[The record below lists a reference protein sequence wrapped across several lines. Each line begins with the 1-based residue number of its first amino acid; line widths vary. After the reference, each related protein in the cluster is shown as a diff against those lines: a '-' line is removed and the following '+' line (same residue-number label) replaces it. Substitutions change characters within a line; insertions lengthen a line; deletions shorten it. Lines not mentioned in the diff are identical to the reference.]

1 MRAAAEEAHKPTRIG
16 KRKGSRKGSVPQYIC
31 WYLKIRYV
39 SVFDRHQVFPRL
51 ERFNATSWKEA
62 AVRLTYSES
71 QGSNPI
77 LRLRHAQILLFTPF
91 FLRNICN
98 GGWIWLL
105 WNETVATTCIK
116 ISLHLSLEVEG
127 FNLYNLKTYCESS
140 TPLVKSIP
148 DLSSKRGWRKG
159 KWIGY
164 NKSWRG
170 YILTQILKLCWTDFS
185 KGGVGLGSDPYNF
198 LAIAYPHFF

>member
-1 MRAAAEEAHKPTRIG
+1 M
-16 KRKGSRKGSVPQYIC
+16 
-31 WYLKIRYV
+31 RYV
-39 SVFDRHQVFPRL
+39 SVFDRHQVFSRL
-51 ERFNATSWKEA
+51 ERFNATTWKEA

-105 WNETVATTCIK
+105 WKKNVAIR
-116 ISLHLSLEVEG
+116 ISFHLSLEVEE
-127 FNLYNLKTYCESS
+127 FNLYNLQTYCGSF

-148 DLSSKRGWRKG
+148 DLGLKRGCSKG
-159 KWIGY
+159 RRIGH
-164 NKSWRG
+164 NTILMSWCVMHG
-170 YILTQILKLCWTDFS
+170 AIYILYPNPQTFFDRFVKGWCWF
-185 KGGVGLGSDPYNF
+185 GAF
-198 LAIAYPHFF
+198 HHFF

>member
-1 MRAAAEEAHKPTRIG
+1 MRAAAEETHKPTIIG
-16 KRKGSRKGSVPQYIC
+16 RRKGSRKGSVPRYMLIS
-31 WYLKIRYV
+31 WNEIYV
-39 SVFDRHQVFPRL
+39 SVFDRQQVFPRL
-51 ERFNATSWKEA
+51 ERFNATTWKEA

-98 GGWIWLL
+98 EGWIWLL
-105 WNETVATTCIK
+105 WKENVAIR
-116 ISLHLSLEVEG
+116 ISFHLSLEVEG
-127 FNLYNLKTYCESS
+127 FNLYNLQTYCESS

-148 DLSSKRGWRKG
+148 DLGLKRGWRKG

-164 NKSWRG
+164 NMSWRG

-198 LAIAYPHFF
+198 LAVAFPHFF